1 MGVKSTYSIRR
12 SDAISLILKRLG
24 NGRSNK
30 ELADILECFE
40 EESTF
45 ENYLVYDDDSE
56 TFAKELAE
64 NKANENNSDYCPH
77 NIITC

>member
-24 NGRSNK
+24 NGRSNE
-30 ELADILECFE
+30 ELEDILECFE

-45 ENYLVYDDDSE
+45 ENYWVYDDDSE

-64 NKANENNSDYCPH
+64 NKANENNSDYYPH
-77 NIITC
+77 NIITL

>member
-24 NGRSNK
+24 NGRSNE
-30 ELADILECFE
+30 ELASILECFK

-64 NKANENNSDYCPH
+64 NKANENNSDYYPH
-77 NIITC
+77 NIITL